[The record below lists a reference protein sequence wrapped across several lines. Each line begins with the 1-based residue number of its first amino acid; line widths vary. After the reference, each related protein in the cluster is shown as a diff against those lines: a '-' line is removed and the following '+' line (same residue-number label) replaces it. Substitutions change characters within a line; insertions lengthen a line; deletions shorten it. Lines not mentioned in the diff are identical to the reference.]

1 VEDNIEQLF
10 RATPEQKVALLRKA
24 WRSGRA
30 DKFELLLQLRALR
43 SETGELSVHET
54 INKLIVEIK
63 KNG

>member
-1 VEDNIEQLF
+1 VP
-10 RATPEQKVALLRKA
+10 TPEQKVALLRKA

-30 DKFELLLQLRALR
+30 DKFELLPQLRALR